1 MKTTVLITALI
12 ALTCNVVRAVD
23 SSSWLANGLVHPQ
36 IILNHQDELKLTAEQ
51 QSQLKAIVGTAT
63 PQVAPLETAVKQAQE
78 KLETLLR
85 NQDTA
90 PAAGAEALTTVLNAE
105 TTLKQFQLKTMLE
118 LRSLLTPEQRTQA
131 LTLASQGGVD
141 MSKLEAKVRAEA
153 EKLKQAFES
162 RGLPISDALKERG
175 KEIEKMI
182 KERGF
187 KPALEAMEKL
197 IAESGINDPAPTD
210 PLDFSN
216 LNSGDTNL
224 EAMKA
229 RLEKVQAQA
238 REVISVKVLERLK
251 LAKSALEGAQS
262 ASDAELFGKILTFA
276 EKIMEKKQ

>member
-1 MKTTVLITALI
+1 M
-12 ALTCNVVRAVD
+12 
-23 SSSWLANGLVHPQ
+23 
-36 IILNHQDELKLTAEQ
+36 E
-51 QSQLKAIVGTAT
+51 
-63 PQVAPLETAVKQAQE
+63 
-78 KLETLLR
+78 
-85 NQDTA
+85 
-90 PAAGAEALTTVLNAE
+90 
-105 TTLKQFQLKTMLE
+105 
-118 LRSLLTPEQRTQA
+118 
-131 LTLASQGGVD
+131 
-141 MSKLEAKVRAEA
+141 KLEAKVRTEA
-153 EKLKQAFES
+153 GKLKQAFES

-175 KEIEKMI
+175 QEIEKMI

-251 LAKSALEGAQS
+251 QAKSALEGAQS
-262 ASDAELFGKILTFA
+262 TSDAELFGKILTFA

>member
-1 MKTTVLITALI
+1 MKTTTLITALI
-12 ALTCNVVRAVD
+12 ALTCNVVRAAD

-36 IILNHQDELKLTAEQ
+36 IILNHQEELKLTADQ
-51 QSQLKAIVGTAT
+51 QSQLKAVVSNAT
-63 PQVAPLETAVKQAQE
+63 PQVEPLESAVKQAQE
-78 KLETLLR
+78 KLESLLR
-85 NQDTA
+85 NPETT

-105 TTLKQFQLKTMLE
+105 TSLKQFQLKTLLE
-118 LRSLLTPEQRTQA
+118 LRLLLTPEQRTQA
-131 LTLASQGGVD
+131 LSFAGKGGAD
-141 MSKLEAKVRAEA
+141 MEKLEAKVRAEA

-175 KEIEKMI
+175 REIEKMI

-187 KPALEAMEKL
+187 RPALEAMEKL

-210 PLDFSN
+210 PLDFNN
-216 LNSGDTNL
+216 LNAGDTNL
-224 EAMKA
+224 EAMKT

-251 LAKSALEGAQS
+251 QAKSALEGAQS